1 MGNNIV
7 KPPSY
12 LDTLN
17 VVDIKSAQTL
27 TRQYNKTATEMYE
40 KEHERICTLLVK
52 NINEKITFSASYG
65 FNYIKIILCEK
76 EYRMIIQ
83 SQYKKEE
90 YDNIYFDKLTKFIKK
105 KYAKFIITFCD
116 YIDENNKY
124 YPEHFLKIM
133 W

>member
-27 TRQYNKTATEMYE
+27 TRQYNETATEIYE

-52 NINEKITFSASYG
+52 NINEKITFSASSG
-65 FNYIKIILCEK
+65 CNYIQIILRDK

-83 SQYKKEE
+83 SQYKKEK
-90 YDNIYFDKLTKFIKK
+90 YDNIYFDKLLKFIKK
-105 KYAKFIITFCD
+105 KYAKFIVDFCD
-116 YIDENNKY
+116 YIDNHNKSHMNQLL
-124 YPEHFLKIM
+124 EIM